1 MGLFS
6 IFSGKKPEAIE
17 KKGDRHFDQRAF
29 GPAKLEYEKAAAKN
43 DTAPSDDPGF
53 KERILEKIARS
64 KHELALQ
71 HTQKAGELMEAGC
84 FAEAGD
90 RLSLAMSLTEDPA
103 LEAEI
108 LTLTDQVNASHRVDP
123 GETIDTTAE
132 DADPSD
138 LDMDESEYFT
148 ALLNAL
154 PPEELEAYPGYGSTF
169 AKGFIAMNQ
178 GDFAT
183 ASTCFETAL
192 SDNGPET
199 SFIHLELATCRL
211 NQNDPQ
217 GAKELAL
224 AFLDHLPASTRGWQI
239 LCEALWG
246 LDEFDLA
253 LEHLDACP
261 DAITKSS
268 EIEILRGETL
278 IQSNEIEK
286 AEALYHSVIKA
297 GNRDVAIVRH
307 LAGTCE
313 LLDKPQQANDLYTEL
328 MNRCTSCGT
337 RPDPNLNLRYAET
350 CMALGEPTDQIL
362 DIYLELA
369 TQDPANR
376 SYYFTRVSEIYSK
389 LGNETQAE
397 RFRQFAAGREEQN

>member
-17 KKGDRHFDQRAF
+17 KKGNRFFDQGAF
-29 GPAKLEYEKAAAKN
+29 GPAKLEYEKAAARN
-43 DTAPSDDPGF
+43 DAAPSDDPGF
-53 KERILEKIARS
+53 KERILEKIAKS
-64 KHELALQ
+64 KHELARQ

-108 LTLTDQVNASHRVDP
+108 RTLMDQSNASHGVDP

-154 PPEELEAYPGYGSTF
+154 PPEEQEAYPGFGPHF

-178 GDFAT
+178 GDFDV
-183 ASTCFETAL
+183 ASACFESAL
-192 SDNGPET
+192 DDHGTET

-217 GAKELAL
+217 GAKALAL
-224 AFLDHLPASTRGWQI
+224 EFLDHLPTSTRGWQI
-239 LCEALWG
+239 LCEALWS
-246 LDEFDLA
+246 LDEFDQA
-253 LEHLDACP
+253 LERLGACP
-261 DAITKSS
+261 DAIAQSS
-268 EIEILRGETL
+268 DIEILRGETL

-286 AEALYHSVIKA
+286 AEALYHNVIQS
-297 GNRDVAIVRH
+297 GNRDVAIVRQ
-307 LAGTCE
+307 LAKTCE
-313 LLDKPQQANDLYTEL
+313 LQKKNQQANDLYTEL
-328 MNRCTSCGT
+328 MNRCTSCGA
-337 RPDPNLNLRYAET
+337 RPDPNLSLRYAET
-350 CMALGEPTDQIL
+350 CMALGEPTDQVL
-362 DIYLELA
+362 DIYLGLA
-369 TQDPANR
+369 TQDPANQ
-376 SYYFTRVSEIYSK
+376 SYYFTKVSEIYSK

-397 RFRQFAAGREEQN
+397 RFRQFAAGKEEQN